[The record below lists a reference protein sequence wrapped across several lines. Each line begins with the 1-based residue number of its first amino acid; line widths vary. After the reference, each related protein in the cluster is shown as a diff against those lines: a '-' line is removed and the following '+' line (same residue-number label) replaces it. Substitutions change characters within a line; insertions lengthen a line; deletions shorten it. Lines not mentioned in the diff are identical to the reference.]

1 VGPMRASF
9 EDLTDLKELDLSLDR
24 IGAIASA
31 P

>member
-1 VGPMRASF
+1 MRASF

-24 IGAIASA
+24 IGAIAGA